1 MENSNLDET
10 RPTQVNVDDQ
20 EIHDLGATRPVS
32 TGEKP
37 SDPIDLGQTV
47 PTSIDQENIQP
58 IGLEDTIP
66 PPSNLDMAAAGDG
79 DDIPPEQLTDLNQQP
94 KKPSWRL
101 WTFIGVLALILI
113 GITSAFLG
121 YNSGINQRK
130 NAEAA
135 QSASS
140 LEEQFQLGLEDMEAK
155 RYDVA
160 RQRFE
165 YIIYIDP
172 NYPGVTE
179 RLAETLLF
187 LTSTATPTVAPTPTI
202 TPTPDL
208 RGVDELFT
216 QAQVDLSNFDWNAAI
231 GTLLALRK
239 ADPNHQAVWVDD
251 MLYISFRNRG
261 ADKILKESDLEGGIY
276 DLTVAEQFGPLDA
289 DAKGYLT
296 WASLYITGA
305 SFWELDWGQAVY
317 YFGQVAP
324 AFPSLTDGS
333 GWTAKERYRLALK
346 GYGIFLA
353 ETLEWCDAME
363 QLELALELGEDPEIE
378 DILEEVTDRCKG
390 KNRDG
395 PGPEP
400 EAPTATPSY
409 TPPPD
414 GQPTPT
420 EAPPTG
426 EPPTGEPPTAEPPT
440 AEPPTAEPP
449 TPEPTTEP
457 PPPEPTPTEV
467 PPTPEPTS
475 TPET

>member
-1 MENSNLDET
+1 MGRMENSNLDET
-10 RPTQVNVDDQ
+10 RPTQVNAEDQ
-20 EIHDLGATRPVS
+20 QFHDLGTTRPVP

-37 SDPIDLGQTV
+37 STPISLGQTV
-47 PTSIDQENIQP
+47 PTSIEQESLQP
-58 IGLEDTIP
+58 LGLEDTIP
-66 PPSNLDMAAAGDG
+66 PPGSLDTAADGDG
-79 DDIPPEQLTDLNQQP
+79 DDIPPDQLTNLTQQP
-94 KKPSWRL
+94 KKSRWRL
-101 WTFIGVLALILI
+101 WTLIGLLALILI

-135 QSASS
+135 QSAFS

-155 RYDVA
+155 RFDVA

-165 YIIYIDP
+165 YIIRLDP

-179 RLAETLLF
+179 KLAETLLF

-216 QAQVDLSNFDWNAAI
+216 QAQEDLSNFDWNAAI

-261 ADKILKESDLEGGIY
+261 ADKILKESDLAGGIY

-324 AFPSLTDGS
+324 AFPNLADGS

-346 GYGIFLA
+346 GYGIYLA
-353 ETLEWCDAME
+353 ENLEWCDAKE
-363 QLELALELGEDPEIE
+363 QLELALELGDDPEIE

-390 KNRDG
+390 KKRDR
-395 PGPEP
+395 PGSEP
-400 EAPTATPSY
+400 DTPTATPSD
-409 TPPPD
+409 TPPPG

-420 EAPPTG
+420 DA
-426 EPPTGEPPTAEPPT
+426 PPTGEPPTAEPPT
-440 AEPPTAEPP
+440 EEPP

-457 PPPEPTPTEV
+457 PPPEPTATEV

-475 TPET
+475 TPEP